1 MAKTILDSEPL
12 EDHTPRA
19 VDGNNA
25 VEYAGR
31 APRAIE
37 SRRPCPSSVIRSVV
51 ILTRSNRSLQRESC
65 HPVGPCPGLS
75 QSFLRGCSSPFLPFR
90 RHLRSDPGDSLRLSR
105 TSLRKTD
112 PRIRSTFFLAFW

>member
-25 VEYAGR
+25 IEIRRQGSPHHR
-31 APRAIE
+31 ESPRPVHPALSGLSCWSLVQ
-37 SRRPCPSSVIRSVV
+37 SRP
-51 ILTRSNRSLQRESC
+51 LLRESC

-75 QSFLRGCSSPFLPFR
+75 QSFLRGCSSPLLPSRHR
-90 RHLRSDPGDSLRLSR
+90 RAEVSP
-105 TSLRKTD
+105 
-112 PRIRSTFFLAFW
+112 P